1 MSTQTEIH
9 TLSNGL
15 RVILRPVHTAP
26 VVTTWLWLRVGSRN
40 EVEGTTGLSHWVE
53 HMMFKGSPGYPQGT
67 IMRLVNRHG
76 GYANAM
82 TSNDFTTY
90 YATLPAT
97 RASLPLEI
105 EADRLQGARFDPE
118 EVDLE
123 RQVIIAEREG
133 SENEPLYRLAEQV
146 GAAAFQLHPYHHQ
159 TIGWKEDLLAIDREQ
174 LVAHYRRYYQPN
186 NATLVVVGDIDPS
199 AHLRTVQETLGTL
212 PSGPEPEDN
221 VRAEPPQLGE
231 RRLTLS
237 MPGSAPT
244 MRLCYHTPPVSHP
257 DYMPMVILDA
267 LLSGAKAMFSFG
279 QSQARSA
286 RLYRALVETQ
296 LASAVGSNYHPSLDP
311 YLLTIGA
318 TARDGVNP
326 ERVEAA
332 VLEQVDLLR
341 QERTNEDALRVAIR
355 QAQAQF
361 AYSAESVSDQALTLG
376 FLDMVDDP
384 ARIDRVLDEL
394 RAVTPDAV
402 QRVAQ
407 TYLRPEN
414 RVLGWF
420 IPSDGRNPLSTPT
433 AVAPQPAERDVRP
446 TDRRAS
452 AAVHSV
458 GGHSPQATRHTCAN
472 GLRLLIQPNPASS
485 TLAVEGYADAGAI
498 HDDPQTVGRA
508 SLMAAML
515 RRGSQIHTFSEL
527 NQLLDG
533 AGASV
538 GTNAGRNALS
548 FWGQSLA
555 ADADLLY
562 GTLHECLTQPAFA
575 AEEVDKYR
583 GQLLTHL
590 GILATDTGYRAD
602 RAFMGALYGPD
613 HPYGRSTIGTP
624 ETLPTLDP
632 SALRAYHERQLD
644 PSTMVVAVVG
654 DVQPQAVIEAIERSL
669 GSWRPQTDLKARQPL
684 SGQNPHQ
691 VLRCPVEIPER
702 PQIDLLLGVIGL
714 SRRSPDY
721 YPAMMANIILGRLG
735 MMGRLGANVRDA
747 QGLAY
752 YCSSSLRAGYGVLPW
767 SIVAGVAPDHVERAV
782 EAMLAEVRHLC
793 DEPVSPEELAD
804 CKSYLV
810 GAQPLRLET
819 NEGIANHLLLIEEHA
834 LGEDYGQRYPDLI
847 NAVSAE
853 DIQRV
858 VNSYWA
864 DQAYVLAMAGTL
876 QG

>member
-1 MSTQTEIH
+1 MSAHTETH

-15 RVILRPVHTAP
+15 SVILRPVHTAP

-40 EVEGTTGLSHWVE
+40 EVEGATGLSHWVE
-53 HMMFKGSPGYPQGT
+53 HMMFKGSPGYPQGA

-90 YATLPAT
+90 YATLPAD
-97 RASLPLEI
+97 RARLPLEI
-105 EADRLQGARFDPE
+105 EADRLQGALFDSE

-159 TIGWKEDLLAIDREQ
+159 TIGWKEDLLTLDREQ

-186 NATLVVVGDIDPS
+186 NATLVVVGDIDPE
-199 AHLRTVQETLGTL
+199 AHLRTIQETLGAL
-212 PSGPEPEDN
+212 PSGPVPEEP

-237 MPGSAPT
+237 MPGSAAT

-257 DYMPMVILDA
+257 DYM
-267 LLSGAKAMFSFG
+267 
-279 QSQARSA
+279 
-286 RLYRALVETQ
+286 
-296 LASAVGSNYHPSLDP
+296 NYHPSLDP

-318 TARDGVNP
+318 TVRDGVEP

-332 VLEQVDLLR
+332 VLEQVALLR
-341 QERTNEDALRVAIR
+341 QERTNEEDLHVAIR

-376 FLDMVDDP
+376 FLDMVDDHT
-384 ARIDRVLDEL
+384 RIDRVIDEL
-394 RAVTPDAV
+394 RAVTPEDV
-402 QRVAQ
+402 LRVAQ

-420 IPSDGRNPLSTPT
+420 IPSDGEQHPLAHSAPS
-433 AVAPQPAERDVRP
+433 PQPSSRETIPTRRP
-446 TDRRAS
+446 IS
-452 AAVHSV
+452 AAARSV
-458 GGHSPQATRHTCAN
+458 AGGSPSATRHTCSN
-472 GLRLLIQPNPASS
+472 GLRLLIQPNPSS
-485 TLAVEGYADAGAI
+485 ATLAVEGYADAGAV
-498 HDDPQTVGRA
+498 HDGPESLGRA

-515 RRGSQIHTFSEL
+515 RRGSQARTFAEL
-527 NQLLDG
+527 NKLLDG
-533 AGASV
+533 VGASV
-538 GTNAGRNALS
+538 GMNAGRNALS

-562 GTLHECLTQPAFA
+562 STLHECLTLPAFDA
-575 AEEVDKYR
+575 DEVIKYR

-602 RAFMGALYGPD
+602 RAFMSALYGSE

-624 ETLPTLDP
+624 ETLLTLEPD
-632 SALRAYHERQLD
+632 ALRAYHERQLD

-654 DVQPQAVIEAIERSL
+654 DVDPNAVIEAFEGSL
-669 GSWRPQTDLKARQPL
+669 GAWRPDTNLEPRRPL
-684 SGQNPHQ
+684 SGRNPGE
-691 VLRCPVEIPER
+691 VLRCPIEIPER

-721 YPAMMANIILGRLG
+721 YPGMMANVILGRLG

-767 SIVAGVAPDHVERAV
+767 NIVAGVAPEHVERAV
-782 EAMLAEVRHLC
+782 EAMLAEVRRLC
-793 DEPVSPEELAD
+793 DEPVTQEELAD
-804 CKSYLV
+804 CKSYLI

-819 NEGIANHLLLIEEHA
+819 NEGIANHLLNIEEHA
-834 LGEDYGQRYPDLI
+834 LGEDYGQRYPALI
-847 NAVSAE
+847 NAVSAD

-858 VNSYWA
+858 VSRYWA
-864 DQAYVLAMAGTL
+864 DQPYVLAMAGTL
-876 QG
+876 EV